1 MKADALNPR
10 ELFGTTVHYE
20 IPAFQRPYVW
30 TQDEQWQPL
39 WQDVRRVAEKV
50 VFAEDDEEALEDL
63 GGHFLGAVVFKLKSA
78 VAGDVTRQLI
88 IDGQQ
93 RSTTLQIMLD
103 AVHEVILERGHED
116 EAEAIEELILNR
128 AKRFAGRPERFK
140 LWPSRTDRA
149 AFESAMAGKE
159 PPPGEHRIVEAHGFF
174 RTEVGKWIDG
184 VVDED
189 DEDKK
194 DEKVVG
200 DEKTRVSALADV
212 VQSRLYVV
220 AINLAGHDDDQVIFE
235 TLNDRGTPLLKADLI
250 KNWTFQVGE
259 QVHAD
264 VNSWPEQYWA
274 DFDETWWREEIP
286 QGRHTRSRIDIFL
299 QYWLTMRRREEV
311 LTDEVFRSF
320 VAYAKPLMADAA
332 AAEKLLGELRQDA
345 DTFRN
350 FAQLSKDTVEGRF
363 YGRVVEALELAS
375 TTPLLLWLLSNNHN
389 VPRDQIALAIGA
401 LESWV
406 VRRTLLRSTMKDVNK
421 MMVAILSTLEGTPV
435 EGVGVAVR
443 DYLSAQSS
451 DARQWPTDADM
462 LEGLPSTRLYGNVR
476 QSRLRVVLE
485 AIEIQM
491 RTQRHEAVPVPP
503 KLSVEHVMPQ
513 AWRSHWD
520 PEPRLPA
527 EEAVARDK
535 LINTLGN
542 LTLVT
547 SELNGTLSHR
557 PWTDA
562 ETAQLKTT
570 GQDRGL
576 GKRSLL
582 NKYSVLLLSRDIVD
596 GHPAAWTETD
606 IHARTVR
613 LTELLCQVWP
623 HPGPGTGTAHR

>member
-1 MKADALNPR
+1 M
-10 ELFGTTVHYE
+10 HYE

-30 TQDEQWQPL
+30 TREEQWQPL
-39 WQDVRRVAEKV
+39 WQDVRRITEKV
-50 VFAEDDEEALEDL
+50 VRAGHDEAALDEL

-78 VAGDVTRQLI
+78 AAGDVTRQSV

-103 AVHEVILERGHED
+103 AVHEAILERGHEE
-116 EAEAIEELILNR
+116 EAEAIEELILNQ
-128 AKRFAGRPERFK
+128 AKRFAGKPERFK
-140 LWPSRTDRA
+140 LWPSRADRA
-149 AFESAMAGKE
+149 AFESAMDGKE
-159 PPPGEHRIVEAHGFF
+159 PPPGEHLIVEAHGFF
-174 RTEVGKWIDG
+174 QAEVGKWLDG
-184 VVDED
+184 IVDDGE
-189 DEDKK
+189 E
-194 DEKVVG
+194 VLG
-200 DEKTRVSALADV
+200 DQESRVSALADV

-250 KNWTFQVGE
+250 KNWIFQIGE

-264 VNSWPEQYWA
+264 VESWPEQYWA
-274 DFDETWWREEIP
+274 DFDETWWRDEIT

-299 QYWLTMRRREEV
+299 QYWLTMRQREEV
-311 LTDEVFRSF
+311 LTDEVFRVF
-320 VAYAKPLMADAA
+320 VSYARPLMADAA
-332 AAEKLLGELRQDA
+332 SAEKLLGELRQDA

-363 YGRVVEALELAS
+363 YGRVVEALEQAS
-375 TTPLLLWLLSNNHN
+375 TTPLLLWMLSKNHK
-389 VPRDQIALAIGA
+389 VPEDQIAVALGA

-406 VRRTLLRSTMKDVNK
+406 VRRTLLRSTMKDVNR
-421 MMVAILSTLEGTPV
+421 MMVAILATLEGTPV
-435 EGVGVAVR
+435 EHVGVAVR
-443 DYLSAQSS
+443 DYLSGQSS
-451 DARQWPTDADM
+451 DARRWPTDAEM
-462 LEGLPSTRLYGNVR
+462 LEGLPATRLYGNVR

-485 AIEIQM
+485 AVELQM
-491 RTQRHEAVPVPP
+491 RTQRHEAITVPP

-520 PEPRLPA
+520 TEPRLPA
-527 EEAVARDK
+527 EEAAERDK
-535 LINTLGN
+535 LVNTLGN

-562 ETAQLKTT
+562 EAAGLKTT
-570 GQDRGL
+570 GENRGL

-582 NKYSVLLLSRDIVD
+582 NKYSVLLLSRDIID
-596 GHPAAWTETD
+596 GHFAAWTEDD
-606 IHARTVR
+606 IRARSVR

-623 HPGPGTGTAHR
+623 HPVPEVKTPHG

>member
-30 TQDEQWQPL
+30 TRDEQWQPL

-50 VFAEDDEEALEDL
+50 VHAGGDETALEEL

-78 VAGDVTRQLI
+78 VAGDVTRQSV

-103 AVHEVILERGHED
+103 AVHEAILERGHED
-116 EAEAIEELILNR
+116 EAEAIEELILNQ
-128 AKRFAGRPERFK
+128 AKRFAGKPERFK

-149 AFESAMAGKE
+149 AFESAMDGDD
-159 PPPGEHRIVEAHGFF
+159 PPPGEHRIVEAHSFF
-174 RTEVGKWIDG
+174 RTEVGKWLDG
-184 VVDED
+184 VVDE
-189 DEDKK
+189 

-200 DEKTRVSALADV
+200 DEKARASALADV

-250 KNWTFQVGE
+250 KNWIFQSGE

-264 VNSWPEQYWA
+264 VESWPEQYWT
-274 DFDETWWREEIP
+274 DFDETWWRGEIT

-311 LTDEVFRSF
+311 LTDEVFRVF
-320 VAYAKPLMADAA
+320 VSYAKPLMTDAA
-332 AAEKLLGELRQDA
+332 SAEKLLGELRQDA

-350 FAQLSKDTVEGRF
+350 FAQLSKDTIEGKF

-375 TTPLLLWLLSNNHN
+375 TTPLLLWMLSKNHK
-389 VPRDQIALAIGA
+389 VPGDQIAIALGA

-435 EGVGVAVR
+435 EDVGIAVR
-443 DYLSAQSS
+443 DYLAAQSS
-451 DARQWPTDADM
+451 DARQWPTDTDM
-462 LEGLPSTRLYGNVR
+462 LEGLPTTRLYGNVR

-485 AIEIQM
+485 AIELQM
-491 RTQRHEAVPVPP
+491 RTQRHEAVTVPP

-520 PEPRLPA
+520 PEPRRPA
-527 EEAVARDK
+527 EEAAARDK
-535 LINTLGN
+535 LVNTLGN

-557 PWTDA
+557 PWTDT

-570 GQDRGL
+570 GENRGL

-582 NKYSVLLLSRDIVD
+582 NKYSVLLLSRDIID
-596 GHPAAWTETD
+596 EHPTGWTED
-606 IHARTVR
+606 AIRARSVK
-613 LTELLCQVWP
+613 LTELLCLVWP
-623 HPGPGTGTAHR
+623 HPGPRTKTTHG